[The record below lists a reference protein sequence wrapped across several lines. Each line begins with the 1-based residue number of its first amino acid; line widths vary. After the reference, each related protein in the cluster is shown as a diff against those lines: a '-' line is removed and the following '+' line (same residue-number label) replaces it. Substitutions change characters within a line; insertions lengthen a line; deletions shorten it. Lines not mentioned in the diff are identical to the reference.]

1 MSAPLSL
8 VRLRPDLP
16 ALARWGIGR
25 GYLSRHGDADFG
37 YVLHVALRDGL
48 GRLAPRPF
56 VLRASRGANEPGE
69 LLGYVRATPETMKEA
84 TALPPV
90 NGSAN
95 ALDLAA
101 MEVRAM
107 PEHWRA
113 GACFSFEVR
122 VRPIVRTRRGGRA
135 TPEKRAEVD
144 EFDAAAWAALRVR
157 DDTGTVPS
165 REEVY
170 RGWLAARMEFRGAH
184 LIGARIIAMRRTRVR
199 RRPHVGGERRTRD
212 VEGPDVL
219 FRGELSVSDGE
230 RFAEG
235 MVRGVG
241 RHTAFGFGCL
251 LLAPPGAW
259 G

>member
-25 GYLSRHGDADFG
+25 GYLSRHGEADFG

-56 VLRASRGANEPGE
+56 VLRSIRGGSRDDE
-69 LLGYVRATPETMKEA
+69 LLGYVRATPDALKEA
-84 TALPPV
+84 AALPPV
-90 NGSAN
+90 NGSAK
-95 ALDLAA
+95 ALGLPA
-101 MEVRAM
+101 MEARAM

-113 GACFSFEVR
+113 GAQYSFEVR

-144 EFDAAAWAALRVR
+144 EVDAAAWAAHRVR
-157 DDTGTVPS
+157 DDTGTTPS

-170 RGWLAARMEFRGAH
+170 RGWLAARMESRGAH
-184 LIGARIIAMRRTRVR
+184 LIGARLIAMRRIRVR
-199 RRPHVGGERRTRD
+199 RRPHFNGERRTRD
-212 VEGPDVL
+212 IEGPDVL

-251 LLAPPGAW
+251 LLAPPGTW
-259 G
+259 S

>member
-1 MSAPLSL
+1 MSTPLSL

-25 GYLSRHGDADFG
+25 DYLSQHGEADFG
-37 YVLHVALRDGL
+37 YVLHVALRDGF

-56 VLRASRGANEPGE
+56 VLRPSRGANEADE
-69 LLGYVRATPETMKEA
+69 LLGYVRATPETMAEA
-84 TALPPV
+84 MALPPV
-90 NGSAN
+90 NGSAA

-101 MEVRAM
+101 MEARAM

-113 GACFSFEVR
+113 GARYSFEVR
-122 VRPIVRTRRGGRA
+122 VRPIVRARRTGRA
-135 TPEKRAEVD
+135 TPDKRAEVD
-144 EFDAAAWAALRVR
+144 EVDAAVWEARRVR
-157 DDTGTVPS
+157 DDTEAVPS

-170 RGWLAARMEFRGAH
+170 RGWLATRLESRGAK
-184 LIGARIIAMRRTRVR
+184 LLNARLIAMRRTRVR
-199 RRPHVGGERRTRD
+199 RRPHVGGGRKTRD
-212 VEGPDVL
+212 IEGPDVL
-219 FRGELSVSDGE
+219 FRGELSVIDGE
-230 RFAEG
+230 RFTEG

-251 LLAPPGAW
+251 LLAAPGAW

>member
-25 GYLSRHGDADFG
+25 GYLSRQGEADFG

-56 VLRASRGANEPGE
+56 VLRVSRGANEAGE
-69 LLGYVRATPETMKEA
+69 LLGYVRATPETMKEV

-90 NGSAN
+90 NGSAS

-107 PEHWRA
+107 PEYWRT
-113 GACFSFEVR
+113 GARFSFEVR

-135 TPEKRAEVD
+135 TPKKRAEVD
-144 EFDAAAWAALRVR
+144 EVDAAAWAAHRVR
-157 DDTGTVPS
+157 DDTGCCFSVCLVESP
-165 REEVY
+165 
-170 RGWLAARMEFRGAH
+170 GEFAGLFRRRIAWDDGA
-184 LIGARIIAMRRTRVR
+184 IWEAVGVGAGVFVMNRCCRSGEDVGARAASVGKGWASAQHLSMPC
-199 RRPHVGGERRTRD
+199 PH
-212 VEGPDVL
+212 
-219 FRGELSVSDGE
+219 
-230 RFAEG
+230 
-235 MVRGVG
+235 
-241 RHTAFGFGCL
+241 
-251 LLAPPGAW
+251 AP
-259 G
+259 

>member
-1 MSAPLSL
+1 MSVPLSL

-37 YVLHVALRDGL
+37 YVLHAALKHGL
-48 GRLAPRPF
+48 GRLSPQPF
-56 VLRASRGANEPGE
+56 VLRSIRGGSRDDE
-69 LLGYVRATPETMKEA
+69 LLGYVHATPDAMKEA
-84 TALPPV
+84 VALPPV
-90 NGSAN
+90 NGLAK
-95 ALDLAA
+95 ALGLPTIEA
-101 MEVRAM
+101 RAM
-107 PEHWRA
+107 PERWRA
-113 GACFSFEVR
+113 GAHYGFEVR

-135 TPEKRAEVD
+135 TLEKRAAVD
-144 EFDAAAWAALRVR
+144 EVDAAAWAAHRVR
-157 DDTGTVPS
+157 DDTGMVPS

-170 RGWLAARMEFRGAH
+170 RGWLAARMESRGAH
-184 LIGARIIAMRRTRVR
+184 LIGARLIAMRRTRVR
-199 RRPHVGGERRTRD
+199 RRPHFSGGRRTRD
-212 VEGPDVL
+212 IEGPDVL

-259 G
+259 S

>member
-37 YVLHVALRDGL
+37 YVLHAALRDGF

-56 VLRASRGANEPGE
+56 VLRSIRGGSGDDE
-69 LLGYVRATPETMKEA
+69 LLGYVRATPEAMKEA
-84 TALPPV
+84 AALPPV
-90 NGSAN
+90 NGSAK
-95 ALDLAA
+95 ALSLPA
-101 MEVRAM
+101 MEARAM
-107 PEHWRA
+107 PERWRA
-113 GACFSFEVR
+113 GAQYSFEVR
-122 VRPIVRTRRGGRA
+122 VRPIVRPRRGGRA
-135 TPEKRAEVD
+135 TPEKRAVVD
-144 EFDAAAWAALRVR
+144 EIDAAAWAAERAGQG
-157 DDTGTVPS
+157 TGAVPS
-165 REEVY
+165 KEEVY
-170 RGWLAARMEFRGAH
+170 RGWLSTRLESRGAR
-184 LIGARIIAMRRTRVR
+184 LIGARPVAMRRTRVR
-199 RRPHVGGERRTRD
+199 RRPNIGGERRMRD

-259 G
+259 S